1 MSADPVTLAIISG
14 AISVVSGY
22 AQVQTAKAEGKA
34 AAIEYERQ
42 RKMNALNALQEEN
55 RRREKAEEDKKNNF
69 AIFASSG
76 FDPSSRTFLEVNNE
90 VDRIAAKDITN
101 IRLNKLST
109 ESQLSTASYISKVQ
123 TQSKVVGGYL
133 SAAKGITTAYG
144 NYDLYKNPKS
154 TTNTNFYTDDE
165 SDKY

>member
-14 AISVVSGY
+14 TISAVSGY
-22 AQVQTAKAEGKA
+22 AQVQSAKAQGKA
-34 AAIEYERQ
+34 QAAEYERQ

-55 RRREKAEEDKKNNF
+55 RRNEQAKRDKQNNL
-69 AIFASSG
+69 AIFASTG
-76 FDPSSRTFLEVNNE
+76 FDPDSRSFLAVNDE

-133 SAAKGITTAYG
+133 SAAKCITTAYG
-144 NYDLYKNPKS
+144 NYTLYKDPKS
-154 TTNTNFYTDDE
+154 TSKFFTDDE

>member
-22 AQVQTAKAEGKA
+22 AQVQTAKAKGKA
-34 AAIEYERQ
+34 QALEYERQ
-42 RKMNALNALQEEN
+42 KKVNALNSLQEEN
-55 RRREKAEEDKKNNF
+55 RRREKADEDKKNNLS
-69 AIFASSG
+69 IFASSG

-90 VDRIAAKDITN
+90 VDRIAAKDISN

-109 ESQLSTASYISKVQ
+109 DSQLSTAGYINKVT
-123 TQSKVVGGYL
+123 TQSKIAGGYL
-133 SAAKGITTAYG
+133 SAVKGVTTAYG
-144 NYDLYKNPKS
+144 NYTLYKDPKS
-154 TTNTNFYTDDE
+154 TSKFFTDDE

>member
-14 AISVVSGY
+14 TISAVSGY
-22 AQVQTAKAEGKA
+22 AQVQSAKTQGKA
-34 AAIEYERQ
+34 QALEYARQ
-42 RKMNALNALQEEN
+42 QKMNAINALQEEN
-55 RRREKAEEDKKNNF
+55 RRNEQAKRDKENNL
-69 AIFASSG
+69 AIFASTG
-76 FDPSSRTFLEVNNE
+76 FDPDSRSFLAVNDE

-144 NYDLYKNPKS
+144 NYTLYKDPKS
-154 TTNTNFYTDDE
+154 TSKFFTDDE